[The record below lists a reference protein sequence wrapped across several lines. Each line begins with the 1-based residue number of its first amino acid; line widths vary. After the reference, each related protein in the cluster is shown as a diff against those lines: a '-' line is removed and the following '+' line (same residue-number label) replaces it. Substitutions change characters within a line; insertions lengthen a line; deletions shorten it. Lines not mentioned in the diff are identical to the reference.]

1 MRLNKNKRKTQTISS
16 KQQIKKNRDTIGENV
31 DNCKWVKKSGC
42 VEKGLEGGSINSKKS
57 IKTPKTPK
65 TPKTRRINLTNKKN
79 L

>member
-1 MRLNKNKRKTQTISS
+1 MRLNKNKRKTQTSSS
-16 KQQIKKNRDTIGENV
+16 KQQIKKNRDPICEDV

-42 VEKGLEGGSINSKKS
+42 VEKGLDGGSINSKKS
-57 IKTPKTPK
+57 IKTPK